1 MELEKLKV
9 QYESEL
15 ESIRINLPAVKQSNF
30 NLYVCKFPSGYG
42 KFKLFGD
49 SPTCDMATLCEAD
62 RLDYVTSERLL
73 KQVHIEGG
81 EIVLLRDEL
90 EICASRLIK
99 AIAVINEV
107 TTSI

>member
-30 NLYVCKFPSGYG
+30 NLYVCKFPEGYG
-42 KFKLFGD
+42 KFKMFSD
-49 SPTCDMATLCEAD
+49 ASNCDMVALCEAD
-62 RLDYVTSERLL
+62 RLDYAMSERLL
-73 KQVHIEGG
+73 NQSHIKGG
-81 EIVLLRDEL
+81 RIVLLRDEL

-99 AIAVINEV
+99 AITVINEV